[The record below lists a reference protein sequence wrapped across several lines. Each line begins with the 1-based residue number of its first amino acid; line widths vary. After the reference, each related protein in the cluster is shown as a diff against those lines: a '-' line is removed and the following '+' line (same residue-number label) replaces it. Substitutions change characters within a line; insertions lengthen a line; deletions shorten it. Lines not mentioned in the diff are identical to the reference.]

1 MAALPTLPLVRPVL
15 TVNYGLEWFRPLR
28 SVEVG
33 DGLRVRLRVLEVIE
47 IPGGAQ
53 LRRRITVES
62 DRGDDVLEAET
73 LSRLMF

>member
-1 MAALPTLPLVRPVL
+1 M
-15 TVNYGLEWFRPLR
+15 
-28 SVEVG
+28 G
-33 DGLRVRLRVLEVIE
+33 DGLRVRLRVLEVSE

-53 LRRRITVES
+53 LRRRITAEN